1 MQIKSYPKYKD
12 SDIPWIGKIPEEW
25 EVNKLKH
32 ICNTVAGGTP
42 STVNL
47 EYWDGDIPWLP
58 SGMVHNNI
66 IGTRDVF
73 KFITLE
79 GLNNSSTK
87 KIRKD
92 SPLIALTGATCGN
105 IAYLTFEATAN
116 QSVVGMETNKKSNAK
131 YLYYY
136 LISQREQILI
146 NKTGG
151 AQSGINEQ
159 NVKDIFCSYPS
170 LTEQTAIANFLDKKI
185 AEIDDL
191 IEKDKKIIGLLKEK
205 RTALINHAVTKGLD
219 QNVKMKDSGIEW
231 IGEIPEDWE
240 ILRLRYLLKNGIEG
254 IKIGPF
260 GSMLKS
266 DEITNNG
273 YKVYGQENVINRNF
287 NKGSRYI
294 SEDKFKQLI
303 GYQIHPGDLIITMM
317 GTIGKAQIIP
327 TIIDEGIMDSHLI
340 RLRFNGKVE
349 TKFIEILINSSNYI
363 KGEIKYFSKGSIMEG
378 LNSGIIKDL
387 LLCIPQK
394 IEQTKII
401 QFVNRKVTKM
411 DKTIQKIEEKIK
423 FLEEYKKSL
432 IHHAVTGKIDIREV
446 KI

>member
-1 MQIKSYPKYKD
+1 MKFKSYPKYKE
-12 SDIPWIGKIPEEW
+12 SGIQWIGLIPKKWKIIPVRGVCKLGRGRVISNQEIEENQGKYPVFSSQTSNNGEMGKIDTYDFDGEYVTWTTDGANAGTTFYRNGKFNCTNVCGTLKRKNNKIHMKLLPYILNRISEYHVRYDINPKLMNDMMARIKIP
-25 EVNKLKH
+25 
-32 ICNTVAGGTP
+32 
-42 STVNL
+42 
-47 EYWDGDIPWLP
+47 LP
-58 SGMVHNNI
+58 M
-66 IGTRDVF
+66 
-73 KFITLE
+73 
-79 GLNNSSTK
+79 LNNQ
-87 KIRKD
+87 I
-92 SPLIALTGATCGN
+92 I
-105 IAYLTFEATAN
+105 
-116 QSVVGMETNKKSNAK
+116 
-131 YLYYY
+131 
-136 LISQREQILI
+136 IS
-146 NKTGG
+146 K
-151 AQSGINEQ
+151 
-159 NVKDIFCSYPS
+159 
-170 LTEQTAIANFLDKKI
+170 FLDKKT
-185 AEIDDL
+185 AEIDEF
-191 IEKDKKIIGLLKEK
+191 IGKDKKLIELLKEK
-205 RTALINHAVTKGLD
+205 RTALINHAVTKGLPVRRTQTGLD

-294 SEDKFKQLI
+294 NEDKFKQLI

-401 QFVNRKVTKM
+401 QFVNRKVTKI
-411 DKTIQKIEEKIK
+411 DKTIQKIEEKIN

-432 IHHAVTGKIDIREV
+432 IHHTVTGKIDVRGSGI
-446 KI
+446 